1 MAAETS
7 QVTGSM
13 LPYSEKTID
22 KISIRTFDRSVS
34 EEELVWHRDK
44 EDRLVEALE
53 DTDWMVQ
60 IENELPKKLD
70 KIFISKGTYHRVIK
84 GTGTLKVKIT
94 RFE

>member
-1 MAAETS
+1 
-7 QVTGSM
+7 M

-22 KISIRTFDRSVS
+22 EISIRTFDKNVS
-34 EEELVWHRDK
+34 EEELVWHRDR

-70 KIFISKGTYHRVIK
+70 KIFISKGVYHRVIK
-84 GTGTLKVKIT
+84 GTSTLKVKIT